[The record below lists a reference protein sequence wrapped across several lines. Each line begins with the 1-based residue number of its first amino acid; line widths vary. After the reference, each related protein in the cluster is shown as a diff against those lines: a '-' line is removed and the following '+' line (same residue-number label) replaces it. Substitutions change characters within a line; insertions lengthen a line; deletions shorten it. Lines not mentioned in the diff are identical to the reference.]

1 MCVCVLKRGEG
12 WRLGTLA
19 APDTDVIIKISAS
32 AGLHCGGR
40 SEEKKGEKKKNRSLD
55 YTHSTE
61 DEAEVAPYI
70 FSAHTV
76 PIQRR
81 VGPPTHKT
89 LVAHVVAG
97 PPGILGVGEG
107 VHTAARSEGPTAE
120 RLGA

>member
-12 WRLGTLA
+12 WGLGTLA

-40 SEEKKGEKKKNRSLD
+40 SEEKRARKKILSLD

-76 PIQRR
+76 PIQR
-81 VGPPTHKT
+81 
-89 LVAHVVAG
+89 
-97 PPGILGVGEG
+97 
-107 VHTAARSEGPTAE
+107 
-120 RLGA
+120 